1 MWHVYQDHIIPKA
14 GSQKPEVASW
24 KLEVGAY
31 EPRTRRGGAGRGGY
45 GRGKGY
51 RGEEER
57 SEERRGKGR
66 GEGASAIW
74 IWIEQGGGGGKVYEE
89 EGAKRAKTLKTLKT
103 PKKKERRKDSRNKRR
118 TDHHEPRPAHSQRVV
133 GTSERALDRS
143 VRVIVNDSLY
153 ARIYAWAEDE

>member
-1 MWHVYQDHIIPKA
+1 MCTKIIS
-14 GSQKPEVASW
+14 SQKPEARSRKLQAGSW
-24 KLEVGAY
+24 KLEPMSRAQD
-31 EPRTRRGGAGRGGY
+31 GAGRGGADMAE
-45 GRGKGY
+45 GKGTEEKRREVR
-51 RGEEER
+51 RGGAREEE
-57 SEERRGKGR
+57 KGR
-66 GEGASAIW
+66 ALYGYGSSR
-74 IWIEQGGGGGKVYEE
+74 GGGGGKVYEE